1 MKKRIVAL
9 LLTIVLLLGTAVSA
23 SAASTGFSDI
33 PAGYW
38 AGEAIRRVAGKA
50 IVSGYQDGTF
60 RPAQKVT
67 NAQFAVLLAR
77 AFYPKE
83 AEAYEDQGYG
93 GPAPWYWASMA
104 ALRDH
109 DILKGTAMGRD
120 TGWPELDCDG
130 GYVTRYDM
138 AQLAYNIMLDHEQT
152 GSRVEREIVY
162 LRVRDWAEIPEE
174 YQDAVTACYVLEV
187 LRGHTDGDFDGAA
200 LMNRAQSCVVIDRLG
215 KALGVTIGTGEYIS
229 AGPAGAT
236 LLSGL
241 PVTEENVKDLL
252 QRVAA
257 EWQGDIRA
265 STYASGNSSAEV
277 QAVTWSYTD
286 ANGKKL
292 SMTSGSGG
300 YAAML
305 SDRVFGRYGF
315 PARKL
320 DDITKMRAGDL
331 VITLESGKIV
341 RVSTYSGVKGDMMTL
356 EGRLETGF
364 AMFYLKDGGTAGSMV
379 ITPED
384 EFPGRTYEVWTRY
397 PE

>member
-1 MKKRIVAL
+1 MKKRSLTL
-9 LLTIVLLLGTAVSA
+9 LLTLVLLMGTAVSA
-23 SAASTGFSDI
+23 SAAETGFSDL

-38 AGEAIRRVAGKA
+38 AGEAIRNVAGKN

-60 RPAQKVT
+60 RPGQKVT
-67 NAQFAVLLAR
+67 YGQFAVLLAR

-83 AEAYEDQGYG
+83 VRAYEDQGYG
-93 GPAPWYWASMA
+93 GAAPWYWSSVA

-109 DILKGTAMGRD
+109 DALKGTAMGRD
-120 TGWPELDCDG
+120 TGWPELKCG
-130 GYVTRYDM
+130 GDDVTRFDM
-138 AQLAYNIMLDHEQT
+138 AQLAYNIMRDYEQT
-152 GSRVEREIVY
+152 GSAVEREVVHFRI
-162 LRVRDWAEIPEE
+162 RDWADISAE
-174 YQDAVTACYVLEV
+174 YQDAVTACYVLQV
-187 LRGHTDGDFDGAA
+187 LRGHIDGDFDGAA

-215 KALGVTIGTGEYIS
+215 KALGVNIGTGEYTS

-252 QRVAA
+252 QRVVT
-257 EWQGDIRA
+257 EWQGNVLA
-265 STYASGNSSAEV
+265 STYAEGNSSAEV
-277 QAVTWSYTD
+277 QAVIWSYDD

-305 SDRVFGRYGF
+305 SDRVFGRHGF

-331 VITLESGKIV
+331 VITLDNGKIV
-341 RVSTYSGVKGDMMTL
+341 RVSTYSGTKGEMMTL
-356 EGRLETGF
+356 EGRMERGYG
-364 AMFYLKDGGTAGSMV
+364 MYYLKEGGGGGSMV
-379 ITPED
+379 ITPDD